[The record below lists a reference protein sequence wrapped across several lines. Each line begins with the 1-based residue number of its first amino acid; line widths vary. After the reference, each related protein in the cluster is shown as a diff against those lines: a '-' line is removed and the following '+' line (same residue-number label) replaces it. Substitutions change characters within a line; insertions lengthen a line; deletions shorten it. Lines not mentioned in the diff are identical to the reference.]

1 MHSNPIFR
9 LPLPLSLVLALIAAG
24 CGSVTMLHRQVDG
37 PDAFRALPQ
46 DIVHE
51 KSPVIKA
58 HMRDGRL
65 YVLSAWSLE
74 DSGSVLRCTGR
85 LESAERTVIDSGD
98 FTLPVDSVALFETN
112 VATLSGWNAPMMLMT
127 VISGAIT
134 ALCISNPKA
143 CFGSCPTFYT
153 GHGKN
158 ERLVAEGFSSSV
170 LPSLEAVDVDA
181 LPDLDADGETMT
193 LTMRNEA
200 YETHAVRSVRLAA
213 VPRPAGTRVYRTP
226 DGVYEATRGED
237 PPLSAHGSEGD
248 CTELLSTDDGTER
261 CSATDPSDLAAKECV
276 DLTFA
281 PSRAAHPALIVT
293 ARQSLAS
300 TFLFYSTLACMGR
313 DAGRFLATQESSP
326 ALRGASMDAVRELIG
341 SITVLQRDS
350 DGGWNEAGR
359 TGEIG
364 PLASETM
371 LIPLQPSQGDT
382 LRVRLE
388 MTRGFWRIDRAA
400 ATAVEAEAAPRF
412 IEPDAVVKNG
422 KPDGVALA
430 LLRDSTQRLA
440 SMPGDEF
447 TLSFRRPADLPDC
460 QYFLESRGYY
470 IEWIREQWMQDENP
484 ALAALIAVSP
494 RDFLR
499 VMAPKYKAVEADM
512 ERTFWSSR
520 YGKH

>member
-1 MHSNPIFR
+1 MHSTPIHRPPF
-9 LPLPLSLVLALIAAG
+9 LLCLALAALFTG
-24 CGSVTMLHRQVDG
+24 CGAVTMLQRQVYAPDG
-37 PDAFRALPQ
+37 FRALPQ

-74 DSGSVLRCTGR
+74 DSGRVLRCRGR
-85 LESAERTVIDSGD
+85 QESAGRTVIDSGD
-98 FTLPVDSVALFETN
+98 FSLPVDSVALFETN
-112 VATLSGWNAPMMLMT
+112 VATPSGWHASLMIMT
-127 VISGAIT
+127 VVSGAIT
-134 ALCISNPKA
+134 AACISNPKA
-143 CFGSCPTFYT
+143 CFGSCPTFYA
-153 GHGKN
+153 GRGKD

-170 LPSLEAVDVDA
+170 LPSLEATDVDA
-181 LPDLDADGETMT
+181 LPDLEAEGGRIT

-200 YETHAVRSVRLAA
+200 YETHAVRSVRLVA

-237 PPLSAHGSEGD
+237 PPLIARGSEGD
-248 CTELLSTDDGTER
+248 CTEPLSNDDGAER
-261 CSATDPSDLAAKECV
+261 CSATDSADLGTKECI
-276 DLTFA
+276 DLVFA
-281 PSRAAHPALIVT
+281 PSHAAHPALIVS

-313 DAGRFLATQESSP
+313 EAGRFLAAQESSP
-326 ALRGASMDAVRELIG
+326 ALRGASMGAVRELIG
-341 SITVLQRDS
+341 SIAVLQCGS
-350 DGGWNEAGR
+350 DGGWKVVGQ

-364 PLASETM
+364 PLARETM

-412 IEPDAVVKNG
+412 IEAEAVVKNG
-422 KPDGVALA
+422 RPDGEALGM
-430 LLRDSTQRLA
+430 LRDSTQRLA

-447 TLSFRRPADLPDC
+447 TISFRRPADLPDC

-470 IEWIREQWMQDENP
+470 IEWIREQWMQDDNP
-484 ALAALIAVSP
+484 ALAALIAVAP
-494 RDFLR
+494 REFLR

-512 ERTFWSSR
+512 ERSFWSSR